1 MTFFFNIHVLDSM
14 RSCPLYFRIKNH
26 LSAVIG
32 KPSFSFS
39 IRTFFKA
46 TIFFGSVL
54 LLALKTSPK
63 VPCPILA
70 IFSYLS
76 ACLWQYGKW
85 NFSR

>member
-1 MTFFFNIHVLDSM
+1 
-14 RSCPLYFRIKNH
+14 
-26 LSAVIG
+26 VIG

-39 IRTFFKA
+39 IRTFFRA
-46 TIFFGSVL
+46 TIFFGSAR

-76 ACLWQYGKW
+76 VWRWQWGNW